1 MVTVQSVAT
10 ATEIVIISVWGEH
23 VINVVVQSLEADGF
37 ALFVALRG
45 MVEYNVQDDFNTVGM
60 KLTNQRLKLSAL
72 LVVFIGC
79 RIAAVRCKESDCIVA
94 PAFEKLFAVNS
105 TGIHGFVKFKDRH
118 EFYRVDPEFFKVW
131 DFFHQAG
138 KSTSVSDT
146 RRRMMCKITNM

>member
-72 LVVFIGC
+72 LVVLIGC
-79 RIAAVRCKESDCIVA
+79 SIAAVRCKESDCIVA

-118 EFYRVDPEFFKVW
+118 EFYRVDSEFFKVW

-146 RRRMMCKITNM
+146 

>member
-10 ATEIVIISVWGEH
+10 ATEIVVISVWSEH
-23 VINVVVQSLEADGF
+23 VINVVVQSLKTDGF
-37 ALFVALRG
+37 ALFVALSG

-60 KLTNQRLKLSAL
+60 KLTNQSLKFGAF
-72 LVVFIGC
+72 LVVLIGC
-79 RIAAVRCKESDCIVA
+79 RIAAVRCKESDSIVA
-94 PAFEKLFAVNS
+94 PAFKKLFIVNS

-138 KSTSVSDT
+138 KSTSVFDT
-146 RRRMMCKITNM
+146 